1 MGVEPGP
8 GGEPEG
14 ERPRPDEERP
24 AGHGELSVRSMW
36 IVALAIGGLYAF
48 GAIVRGE
55 VAAGLV
61 GGALAAI
68 LCFLVLRSLFEQR
81 RRRRGGR

>member
-8 GGEPEG
+8 GA
-14 ERPRPDEERP
+14 ERPRPGEERP
-24 AGHGELSVRSMW
+24 AGRGELSVRSMW
-36 IVALAIGGLYAF
+36 IVAVAVGALYAF
-48 GAIVRGE
+48 GAIVRGD

-81 RRRRGGR
+81 RRRRRR

>member
-1 MGVEPGP
+1 VGVD
-8 GGEPEG
+8 GEKP
-14 ERPRPDEERP
+14 P

-36 IVALAIGGLYAF
+36 IVAVLVGGLYAF
-48 GAIVRGE
+48 SAIVRGH

-68 LCFLVLRSLFEQR
+68 LCFLVVRSLYERR
-81 RRRRGGR
+81 RRRRGRL